1 MEWKISPGAIPSEV
15 FSEKNGEE
23 VLKKRKPKS
32 ADYALFVPN
41 LPSQPIA
48 IVEAKKSALPDNDG
62 LQQAKDY
69 AQMCGAKFAY
79 SSSGHH
85 FVEHDFFTGKTRNIP
100 LNAFPSPDELWSRY
114 AEAKKYSAEAEKI
127 IAQPY
132 AMGNS
137 DREPRYYQAHA
148 INSVVEAFATGKK
161 RALLVMATGTGKTFT
176 AFQIVSRLINSGKVR
191 HVLYLADRNVLVDQA
206 KNNDFQSLG
215 KISCKISSRKLDPA
229 YKVYFALYQQLIE
242 KGANGKIIKHFK
254 AVASSFFDLIV
265 IDECHRG
272 SADEDSAWHKILDYF
287 HGAFHLGLTATPRET
302 DDVSNINY
310 FGEPVYT
317 YSLKNGIADGF
328 LAPYE
333 VLRCKLDV
341 DANGFSPRDA
351 KSYSER
357 GELIDERGNVVP
369 EGSYSAKDF
378 EKNIV
383 LRARTK
389 RVAQRIAECLR
400 AQGEFSKTIV
410 FCVDVEHAARL
421 RDAIA
426 NEFPDIVKKYPNY
439 VMRITGDDFEG
450 KNALDAF
457 CDAKKKEPTIATT
470 SQLLST
476 GVDCRTCRLV
486 VLDKNIGS
494 MTEFKQIIGRGTRLA
509 PQLGK
514 THFSILDFRGNARL
528 FSDPDFDGEPVQAKD
543 FSPSENPEEAALA
556 TNVAEGNSPD
566 ADVLTSPFAPE
577 LAPRKY
583 YVGENEISVD
593 VAAEQISFV
602 DPRTG
607 KLVNED
613 LVSYSKKN
621 MRMRY
626 ASLKDFIKAWNDPE
640 NRKNID
646 DYLPAH
652 GVFINELREKFKKS
666 HYGNAEE
673 FDDFDILC
681 HYVFD
686 APAKSKSERARKAK
700 NSVFLKN
707 YTGIAR
713 AVIESLID
721 KYATANLIDFENPAV
736 FGTDPIRNLGSPAE
750 IVRGFGGRENL
761 HAAIANLVK
770 EIYA

>member
-1 MEWKISPGAIPSEV
+1 MEWKISPGAIPTEV
-15 FSEKNGEE
+15 FSGNNDEE

-32 ADYALFVPN
+32 ADYALFIPN
-41 LPSQPIA
+41 LPRQPIA
-48 IVEAKKSALPDNDG
+48 IVEAKKNALPDNGG
-62 LQQAKDY
+62 LQQAKNY

-85 FVEHDFFTGKTRNIP
+85 FVEYDFFTGKTRTIP
-100 LNAFPSPDELWSRY
+100 LNAFPSPSELWSRY
-114 AEAKKYSAEAEKI
+114 EKAKKYSAEAKKI
-127 IAQPY
+127 IAEPY

-137 DREPRYYQAHA
+137 NREPRYYQARA

-206 KNNDFQSLG
+206 KNNDFQSLE

-229 YKVYFALYQQLIE
+229 YKIYFALYQQLIE
-242 KGANGKIIKHFK
+242 TGANGEIIEHFK
-254 AVASSFFDLIV
+254 DVASSFFDLIV

-272 SADEDSAWHKILDYF
+272 SAKDDSTWHKILDYF
-287 HGAFHLGLTATPRET
+287 QGAFHLGLTATPRET
-302 DDVSNINY
+302 DDVSNIDY
-310 FGEPVYT
+310 FGEPVYV
-317 YSLKNGIADGF
+317 YSLKDGIADGF

-333 VLRCKLDV
+333 VLSCELDV
-341 DANGFSPRDA
+341 DANGFSPSDA

-357 GELIDERGNVVP
+357 GELIDEHGNVVP

-389 RVAQRIAECLR
+389 RVAQRIAACLR

-410 FCVDVEHAARL
+410 FCVDTEHAARL

-426 NEFPDIVKKYPNY
+426 NEFSDIVKKYPNY
-439 VMRITGDDFEG
+439 VVRITGDDPEG
-450 KNALDAF
+450 KNLLDAF
-457 CDAKKKEPTIATT
+457 CDATKKEPTIATT

-514 THFSILDFRGNARL
+514 THFSILDFRKNTWH

-543 FSPSENPEEAALA
+543 FPSSENSEEAALA
-556 TNVAEGNSPD
+556 TNVSEDNSPD
-566 ADVLTSPFAPE
+566 STLSSSPFDPE
-577 LAPRKY
+577 PAPRKY

-593 VAAEQISFV
+593 VATERISFV

-621 MRMRY
+621 MRASY
-626 ASLKDFIKAWNDPE
+626 ASLKDFIKAWNA
-640 NRKNID
+640 NRRDLI
-646 DYLPAH
+646 DYLPEH
-652 GVFINELREKFKKS
+652 GVFIKELREKFKHS
-666 HYGNAEE
+666 QYGNADE

-681 HYVFD
+681 HYIFD
-686 APAKSKSERARKAK
+686 VPAKSKSERARAAK
-700 NSVFLKN
+700 KSVFLKN
-707 YTGIAR
+707 YTGLAR
-713 AVIESLID
+713 AVLESLID
-721 KYATANLIDFENPAV
+721 KYASANLLDFENPAV
-736 FGTDPIRNLGSPAE
+736 FDTDPIRDFGTTAE
-750 IVRGFGGRENL
+750 IVQSFGGKTNFR
-761 HAAIANLVK
+761 AALANLVK